1 MAVSHPNRPTAID
14 PVKASVDWWD
24 TCSRAAEIGWT
35 RAVGPPAVNAAA
47 ARRVDEL
54 LRFARLQS
62 PFYEQHWRSL
72 PSDRHTLRDVPVV
85 TKSELMARFDDW
97 ATDRSVT
104 RSAVAEF
111 LADRSHIGQL
121 FLGKYLVWKS
131 SGSTGEPGV
140 FVQDRT
146 ALAVYDALLAVE
158 MQSPRVA
165 SRYAWGFLAQGGRA
179 ALVVA
184 TGDHFAS
191 IASWQRVCRGAPWPN
206 ARAFSVMEP
215 MHDLVAQLNAYQP
228 AFLASYPTTLGL
240 LADER
245 RAGRL
250 TIAPT
255 CIWSGGEYLSASSRA
270 AIERAFGALV
280 VNEYGASECMSIAHS
295 CAEGRLHVNGDWV
308 VLEPV
313 DRDYRP
319 TPVGEPSH
327 TALLTNLANRI
338 QPVIRYDLGD
348 SITVSPTPCAC
359 GSALPSIRAEGRR
372 DDVLS
377 LRARDGQY
385 VRLLPLALT
394 SVVEDVT
401 VDHRFQLVQSA
412 PDRIDVRLA
421 VSDPRQRSAQW
432 QAVQR
437 ALSQYLARQS
447 LDNVQLHLAS
457 QPPVPDPRSGK
468 AREVIASSESPD
480 SPDRN

>member
-1 MAVSHPNRPTAID
+1 MPVSDPNRPTAID

-35 RAVGPPAVNAAA
+35 RAVGTPAVSAAA
-47 ARRVDEL
+47 ARRTDEL
-54 LRFARLQS
+54 LIFARLQS
-62 PFYEQHWRSL
+62 PFYRDRWRAL
-72 PSDRHTLRDVPVV
+72 PGDRLALHEIPVV
-85 TKSELMARFDDW
+85 TKAELMARFDDW

-104 RSAVAEF
+104 QSAVAEF

-121 FLGKYLVWKS
+121 FLGKYLIWKS
-131 SGSTGEPGV
+131 SGTTGELGI
-140 FVQDRT
+140 FVQDRG

-158 MQSPRVA
+158 MQSPRIA

-191 IASWQRVCRGAPWPN
+191 IASWQRVCGGTPWRN
-206 ARAFSVMEP
+206 ARAFSVMETMP
-215 MHDLVAQLNAYQP
+215 DLVAQLNAYQP
-228 AFLASYPTTLGL
+228 AFLASYPTTLAL
-240 LADER
+240 LTDER

-250 TIAPT
+250 TITPT
-255 CIWSGGEYLSASSRA
+255 CIWSGGEYLSATSRT
-270 AIERAFGALV
+270 AIERVFGALV
-280 VNEYGASECMSIAHS
+280 MNEYGASECMSIAHS
-295 CAEGRLHVNGDWV
+295 CAEGCLHVNGDWV

-327 TALLTNLANRI
+327 SVLLTNLANRI
-338 QPVIRYDLGD
+338 QPIIRYDLGD
-348 SITVSPTPCAC
+348 SVTVSPTPCAC
-359 GSALPSIRAEGRR
+359 GSALPTIRAEGRR

-377 LRARDGQY
+377 LRARDGSY
-385 VRLLPLALT
+385 VRVSPLALT
-394 SVVEDVT
+394 SVVEDVA
-401 VDHRFQLVQSA
+401 VNQRFQLVQCA

-421 VSDPRQRSAQW
+421 AREPARRNAQW

-447 LDNVQLHLAS
+447 LDNVEIRLAS
-457 QPPVPDPRSGK
+457 QPPAIDPRSGK
-468 AREVIASSESPD
+468 AREVIAGTQTTGD
-480 SPDRN
+480 S

>member
-1 MAVSHPNRPTAID
+1 MAVSHPNPNPPID

-35 RAVGPPAVNAAA
+35 RAVGTPAVAAGA
-47 ARRVDEL
+47 AKRTDDL
-54 LRFARLQS
+54 IAFARLQS
-62 PFYEQHWRSL
+62 SFYRDRWRAL
-72 PSDRHTLRDVPVV
+72 PSDRIALQDLPVV
-85 TKSELMARFDDW
+85 TKAELMARFDEW

-104 RSAVAEF
+104 KRAVEAF

-121 FLGKYLVWKS
+121 FLGKYLIWKS
-131 SGSTGEPGV
+131 SGSTGELGI
-140 FVQDRT
+140 FVQDRG

-191 IASWQRVCRGAPWPN
+191 IASWQRVCRGTPWPN
-206 ARAFSVMEP
+206 ARAFSVMEAMP
-215 MHDLVAQLNAYQP
+215 DLVAQLNAYQP
-228 AFLASYPTTLGL
+228 AFLASYPTTLSM

-250 TIAPT
+250 TIMPT
-255 CIWSGGEYLSASSRA
+255 CIWSGGEYLSATSRA
-270 AIERAFGALV
+270 SVERTFGALV

-295 CAEGRLHVNGDWV
+295 CAEGWLHVNSDWV

-313 DRDYRP
+313 DHDYRP
-319 TPVGEPSH
+319 TPVGETSH
-327 TALLTNLANRI
+327 TVLLTNLANRI

-348 SITVSPTPCAC
+348 SVTVSATPCAC

-377 LRARDGQY
+377 LRTRDGHY
-385 VRLLPLALT
+385 VRVSPLALT
-394 SVVEDVT
+394 SVVEDAV
-401 VDHRFQLVQSA
+401 VNQRFQLVQCA
-412 PDRIDVRLA
+412 ADRIDVRLA
-421 VSDPRQRSAQW
+421 AKEPGQRSAQW
-432 QAVQR
+432 QVVQR

-447 LDNVQLHLAS
+447 LENVEIRLAGE
-457 QPPVPDPRSGK
+457 PPAIDPRSGK
-468 AREVIASSESPD
+468 AREVIAGTQTD
-480 SPDRN
+480 DGD

>member
-1 MAVSHPNRPTAID
+1 VIVAVSHPNRDTAID

-35 RAVGPPAVNAAA
+35 RAVGTGALTAATT
-47 ARRVDEL
+47 RRIDEL

-62 PFYEQHWRSL
+62 LFYRDRWRALPGDGLSL
-72 PSDRHTLRDVPVV
+72 QDVPAL
-85 TKSELMARFDDW
+85 TKAELMARFDDW
-97 ATDRSVT
+97 ATDRSIT
-104 RSAVAEF
+104 RSAVEEF

-131 SGSTGEPGV
+131 SGSTGEPGI
-140 FVQDRT
+140 FVQDRA

-158 MQSPRVA
+158 MQSPHVA

-191 IASWQRVCRGAPWPN
+191 IASWQRVCRGTPWPN

-215 MHDLVAQLNAYQP
+215 IRDLVAQLNAYQP
-228 AFLASYPTTLGL
+228 AFLASYPTTLAL

-250 TIAPT
+250 TIAPA

-319 TPVGEPSH
+319 TPPGDASH
-327 TALLTNLANRI
+327 TVLLTNLANRI
-338 QPVIRYDLGD
+338 QPIIRYDLGD
-348 SITVSPTPCAC
+348 SVTVRPTPCTC

-385 VRLLPLALT
+385 VRLSPLALT
-394 SVVEDVT
+394 TVVEDVAGSQ
-401 VDHRFQLVQSA
+401 RFQLVQCA

-421 VSDPRQRSAQW
+421 ASAPGERSAQW
-432 QAVQR
+432 HAVRR
-437 ALSQYLARQS
+437 ALGQYLARQS
-447 LDNVQLHLAS
+447 LDNVELHLAP
-457 QPPVPDPRSGK
+457 QPPAADPRSGK
-468 AREVIASSESPD
+468 AREVIAGPETTD
-480 SPDRN
+480 SD

>member
-1 MAVSHPNRPTAID
+1 VAVSHPNQGTAID

-35 RAVGPPAVNAAA
+35 RAVGMHAINAAA
-47 ARRVDEL
+47 TRRTDEL

-62 PFYEQHWRSL
+62 PFYRDRWRGLRSARLSL
-72 PSDRHTLRDVPVV
+72 CDVPAV
-85 TKSELMARFDDW
+85 TKAELMARFDDW

-104 RSAVAEF
+104 SRAVAEF

-121 FLGKYLVWKS
+121 FLGEYLVWKS
-131 SGSTGEPGV
+131 SGSTAEPGI
-140 FVQDRT
+140 FVQDRA

-191 IASWQRVCRGAPWPN
+191 IASWQRVCRGTPWPN

-215 MHDLVAQLNAYQP
+215 IRDLVTQLNEYQP
-228 AFLASYPTTLGL
+228 AFLASYPTTLAL

-250 TIAPT
+250 TISPT

-270 AIERAFGALV
+270 AIERAFGAIV
-280 VNEYGASECMSIAHS
+280 VNEYGASECMSVAHS

-313 DRDYRP
+313 DRDHRP
-319 TPVGEPSH
+319 TLVGEASH

-338 QPVIRYDLGD
+338 QPIIRYDLGD

-359 GSALPSIRAEGRR
+359 GSPLPSIRAEGRR
-372 DDVLS
+372 DDVVS

-385 VRLLPLALT
+385 VRLSPLALT
-394 SVVEDVT
+394 TVVEDVA
-401 VDHRFQLVQSA
+401 VNQRFQLVQCA

-421 VSDPRQRSAQW
+421 VSEPGQRSAQW
-432 QAVQR
+432 HAVQR

-447 LDNVQLHLAS
+447 LDNVELRLDS
-457 QPPVPDPRSGK
+457 QPPVADPRSGK
-468 AREVIASSESPD
+468 AREVVARPETTD
-480 SPDRN
+480 NH

>member
-1 MAVSHPNRPTAID
+1 MT
-14 PVKASVDWWD
+14 KA
-24 TCSRAAEIGWT
+24 
-35 RAVGPPAVNAAA
+35 
-47 ARRVDEL
+47 
-54 LRFARLQS
+54 
-62 PFYEQHWRSL
+62 
-72 PSDRHTLRDVPVV
+72 
-85 TKSELMARFDDW
+85 ELMARFDDW

-104 RSAVAEF
+104 QSAVAEF

-131 SGSTGEPGV
+131 SGSTGEPGI
-140 FVQDRT
+140 FVQDRG

-191 IASWQRVCRGAPWPN
+191 IASWQRVCRGTPWPN

-215 MHDLVAQLNAYQP
+215 IAELVAQLNAYRP

-255 CIWSGGEYLSASSRA
+255 CIWSGGEYLSATARA
-270 AIERAFGALV
+270 AIERAFGGLV
-280 VNEYGASECMSIAHS
+280 INEYGASECMSIAHS
-295 CAEGRLHVNGDWV
+295 CAEGRLHVNADWV

-313 DRDYRP
+313 DRGYRP

-327 TALLTNLANRI
+327 TVLLTNLANRA
-338 QPVIRYDLGD
+338 QPIIRYDLGD
-348 SITVSPTPCAC
+348 SVTMYSARCAC
-359 GSALPSIRAEGRR
+359 GSCLPSIRAEGRR

-385 VRLLPLALT
+385 VRLSPLALT
-394 SVVEDVT
+394 TVVEDVA
-401 VDHRFQLVQSA
+401 VNQRFQLVQCA

-421 VSDPRQRSAQW
+421 ASEPRERSVQW

-437 ALSQYLARQS
+437 ALGEYLARQS
-447 LDNVQLHLAS
+447 LDNVELHLAA

-468 AREVIASSESPD
+468 AREVIASAEAAGSD
-480 SPDRN
+480 

>member
-1 MAVSHPNRPTAID
+1 VAVSHPNRGTPID

-35 RAVGPPAVNAAA
+35 RAVGTSAINAAA
-47 ARRVDEL
+47 PRRADEL

-62 PFYEQHWRSL
+62 PFYRDRWRGL
-72 PSDRHTLRDVPVV
+72 PNGRLSLRDFPPV
-85 TKSELMARFDDW
+85 TKAELMARFDDW

-104 RSAVAEF
+104 SAAVAEF

-121 FLGKYLVWKS
+121 FLGKYLIWKS
-131 SGSTGEPGV
+131 SGSTGEPGIY
-140 FVQDRT
+140 VQDRA

-191 IASWQRVCRGAPWPN
+191 IASWQRVCRGTPWPN

-215 MHDLVAQLNAYQP
+215 MRDLVEQLNAYQP
-228 AFLASYPTTLGL
+228 AFLASYPTTLAL

-250 TIAPT
+250 TITPT
-255 CIWSGGEYLSASSRA
+255 GIWSGGEYLSATSRR
-270 AIERAFGALV
+270 AIERTFGALV
-280 VNEYGASECMSIAHS
+280 INEYGASECMSIAHS

-319 TPVGEPSH
+319 TPVGEASH

-338 QPVIRYDLGD
+338 QPIIRYDLGD
-348 SITVSPTPCAC
+348 SITVSPTPCVC
-359 GSALPSIRAEGRR
+359 GSPLPSIRAEGRR

-385 VRLLPLALT
+385 VRLSPLALT
-394 SVVEDVT
+394 TVVEDVAANQ
-401 VDHRFQLVQSA
+401 RFQLVQCA

-421 VSDPRQRSAQW
+421 VSEPGERSAQW
-432 QAVQR
+432 HAVQR
-437 ALSQYLARQS
+437 ALSQYLAIQS
-447 LDNVQLHLAS
+447 LDNVELHLAGE
-457 QPPVPDPRSGK
+457 PPMADPRSGK
-468 AREVIASSESPD
+468 AREVIASPGMPESD
-480 SPDRN
+480 